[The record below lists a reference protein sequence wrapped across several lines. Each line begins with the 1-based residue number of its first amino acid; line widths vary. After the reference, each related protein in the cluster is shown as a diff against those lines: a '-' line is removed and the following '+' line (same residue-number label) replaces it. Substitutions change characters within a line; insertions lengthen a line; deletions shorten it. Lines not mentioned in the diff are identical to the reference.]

1 MNSSTDPKKVLQH
14 NTAYWM
20 AAILAPVILHFGLKD
35 TSFPWPVV
43 LPLLLVGLMVASN
56 RLLSAALKSGKD

>member
-1 MNSSTDPKKVLQH
+1 MTSTNNSKKPIQM

-20 AAILAPVILHFGLKD
+20 AAILTPVILHFGLKE

-56 RLLSAALKSGKD
+56 RLLSAALKSRND